1 MPVTMQERAAAQK
14 EAVCAPLDDLENALD
29 PGARL
34 VEGLLGDPVGADP
47 GEGAVGGLVEGL
59 LGDSVG
65 DLVEGHLGDFGVDPC
80 ESV

>member
-1 MPVTMQERAAAQK
+1 MSSGLQAKKLTTHGEL
-14 EAVCAPLDDLENALD
+14 ELEFDDLENALD

>member
-1 MPVTMQERAAAQK
+1 MSSGLQAKKLTTHGEL
-14 EAVCAPLDDLENALD
+14 ELEFDDLENALD
-29 PGARL
+29 SGARL

-59 LGDSVG
+59 LGHSVG